1 MRNSSR
7 TNASRYLVGIDLGT
21 THTVVA
27 YVDTQEKEPEV
38 RLFPIQQLVAPGEID
53 ERPMLPSVRYHP
65 TDGELIDADTR
76 LPWPKPDIG
85 DNVPQSVVGALAR
98 QLGSKT
104 RGRQITSA
112 KSWLCHG
119 AVDRTADILPWGA
132 PEGVAKIS
140 PVLASA
146 DFLSHI
152 RSAWNLRFRS
162 DPLENQSIV
171 VTVPASF
178 DEAARALTV
187 EAADSAGLNGVK
199 LLEEPQAVF
208 YDWLMR
214 HQHNLIT
221 SLQNIR
227 LVLICDV
234 GGGTTDFTL
243 IQIETSE
250 DDPKLS
256 RIGVGD
262 HLMLGGDNIDLA
274 LAHRVEKQ
282 LESGNKRL
290 STAELFQLLEQCR
303 SAKEK
308 LLSDNAP
315 ECAQVT
321 LLGSGAKLIG
331 GARTVDITKNEVR
344 EIVLDGFFPKTA
356 FEEISER
363 RRSGVVEFGLPYVA
377 DPAVSKHIAA
387 FLKYHAQACRKA
399 LDDED
404 GVPVPDAI
412 LLNGGVF
419 RSPII
424 TNRVLELIGSW
435 SGKTVTQ
442 LENPRPDLSVAYGA
456 VAYAL
461 SRRTGKIQRIG
472 GGSAR
477 SYFLSVESED
487 YSDQQGV
494 CILPKA
500 TEENTGVRLSQ
511 RTFLLKLDQP
521 VRFHLVSTTEDT
533 EYQAGDMVDIE
544 EDRFI
549 SLPPLATAMDR
560 KNLAQNQEVPVQLL
574 TTLTEVGT
582 LQLQCVS
589 VNDSGQ
595 RWDVEFQ
602 VRKQYAMNASS
613 IDRLPHSFPDA
624 AKQVQLIFGKK
635 SKQLA
640 PKAIKGLRAELEK
653 LMGPRIG
660 WNTTILRALFGV
672 LLEGIKHRRRSANH
686 ERIWLSLSGYCLRPG
701 FGDSLDDWRIEQLW
715 RMYSQNL
722 QFTNESQNWSEWWT
736 LWRRVAGGLDTGQ
749 QQQIFDDISKFI
761 NPATARQGKTAATLK
776 KRGYDDMV
784 RLAGVLERL
793 GADKKIMLGGWL
805 LKRLQKASESH
816 QTWWA
821 LGRIGARVPFH
832 GSTHNL
838 VPKHD
843 ASQWLNQILEL
854 DWKKAINIPFA
865 ATMIA
870 RMNGDREWDI
880 DAKLRDN
887 VVERLGEIK
896 APTSWVEMVQQR
908 QELDEAD
915 EKRIFGEALPPGL
928 KLLN

>member
-1 MRNSSR
+1 LRNSSK
-7 TNASRYLVGIDLGT
+7 THSSRYLVGIDLGT

-27 YVDTQEKEPEV
+27 YADTQEKDSEV

-65 TDGELIDADTR
+65 AEGELTDTDAQ

-85 DNVPQSVVGALAR
+85 DNILQSVVGTLAR

-112 KSWLCHG
+112 KSWLCHS

-132 PEGVAKIS
+132 PDGVAKIS

-178 DEAARALTV
+178 DESARALTV
-187 EAADSAGLNGVK
+187 EAADTAGLNGIN

-208 YDWLMR
+208 YDWLLR
-214 HQHNLIT
+214 HQHDLDI

-227 LVLICDV
+227 LILICDV

-243 IQIETSE
+243 IQVEHS
-250 DDPKLS
+250 DGNPKFS

-282 LESGNKRL
+282 LESSKKRL

-315 ECAQVT
+315 EIAQIT
-321 LLGSGAKLIG
+321 LLGSGSKLIG
-331 GARTVDITKNEVR
+331 TARTVQITKNEVN

-356 FEEISER
+356 YEDIPDR

-377 DPAVSKHIAA
+377 DPAVSKQIAA
-387 FLKYHAQACRKA
+387 FLNYHTQACRKA
-399 LDDED
+399 LDGKGEK
-404 GVPVPDAI
+404 PIPDAI
-412 LLNGGVF
+412 LLNGGIF

-424 TNRVLELIGSW
+424 ANRVIDLVGSW
-435 SGKTVTQ
+435 STKPATQ
-442 LENPRPDLSVAYGA
+442 LENSRPDLSVAYGA

-461 SRRTGKIQRIG
+461 SRRVGKIQRIG

-477 SYFLSVESED
+477 SYFLTVESEEG
-487 YSDQQGV
+487 SHQRGV
-494 CILPKA
+494 CVLPKA
-500 TEENTGVRLSQ
+500 TEENCEVRLSQ
-511 RTFLLKLDQP
+511 RTFSLKLGRP

-533 EYQAGDMVDIE
+533 EYQAGDLANIE
-544 EDRFI
+544 EDHFI
-549 SLPPLATAMDR
+549 SLPPLATAMEQDDPT
-560 KNLAQNQEVPVQLL
+560 KNQEVLVQLL
-574 TTLTEVGT
+574 TTLTEIGT
-582 LQLQCVS
+582 IQLQCVS
-589 VNDSGQ
+589 VGDSEQ

-602 VRKQYAMNASS
+602 VRKQYAMNASI
-613 IDRLPHSFPDA
+613 IDRLPSSFPNA
-624 AKQVQLIFGKK
+624 AKHVQLIFGKK

-653 LMGPRIG
+653 MIGPRID
-660 WNTTILRALFGV
+660 WNTTVLRALFSV

-686 ERIWLSLSGYCLRPG
+686 ERIWLSLTGYCLRPG
-701 FGDSLDDWRIEQLW
+701 YGDSLDDWRIEQIW
-715 RMYSQNL
+715 QIYSQNL
-722 QFTNESQNWSEWWT
+722 QFINETQNWSEWWT
-736 LWRRVAGGLDTGQ
+736 LWRRIAGGLNAEQ
-749 QQQIFDDISKFI
+749 QEKIFDDIAKFI
-761 NPATARQGKTAATLK
+761 NPATARQGKVATSAK
-776 KRGYDDMV
+776 NRGYDDMV

-793 GADKKIMLGGWL
+793 EADKKVMLGKWL
-805 LKRLQKASESH
+805 LKRLQKSGEPL

-838 VPKHD
+838 VPKD
-843 ASQWLNQILEL
+843 IADQWLKQILEL
-854 DWKKAINIPFA
+854 NWKKAINIPFA
-865 ATMIA
+865 ATLIA

-880 DAKLRDN
+880 DLQLRERI
-887 VVERLGEIK
+887 VEYLDEIK
-896 APTSWVEMVQQR
+896 APVSWVAMVQRR

-928 KLLN
+928 KLIR